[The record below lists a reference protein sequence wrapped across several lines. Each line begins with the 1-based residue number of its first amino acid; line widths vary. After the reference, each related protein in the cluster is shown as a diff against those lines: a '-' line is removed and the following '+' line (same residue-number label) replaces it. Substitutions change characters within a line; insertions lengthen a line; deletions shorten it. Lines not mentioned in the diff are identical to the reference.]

1 MPLLSLSKTINNYNM
16 KLKYF
21 KQSLFNQF
29 LLSNLTVI
37 LVALICYMSVNL
49 IGYHS
54 VALLLLAT
62 VSVLSIFFSIYPVL
76 SAAAM
81 SALIWDFFFIPP
93 HFTLHVTNSEDALL
107 LLMYFV
113 IALTSGI
120 LTSKVRELEKLEFQK
135 EERSLTLKL
144 YKTLF
149 DSISHE
155 LRTPI
160 ATIVG
165 ASDNLLQKE
174 VKISEEDK
182 LELVDEISVAAF
194 RLNRLVDNLLNM
206 QRVESGMLEIK
217 PDWCEVNELINSPIN
232 RLKNEL
238 ATHKVEINIQ
248 NDFPIIRIDFG
259 LIEQSLFNLLHN
271 ETNYTQ
277 PDSTISINAEYDG
290 KNLVITISDDGK
302 GFSEDELKLLFTK
315 FYRITSNK
323 TGGTGLGLS
332 IVKGF
337 VEAHGGTVQV
347 ENNIPHGAKFTLII
361 PVEILLLQDYMDFSN
376 IAVKMNAQYETL
388 TEAYRPKQVK
398 TLKDSQETEA
408 VE

>member
-1 MPLLSLSKTINNYNM
+1 M
-16 KLKYF
+16 KLNYFHQSMF
-21 KQSLFNQF
+21 KQVVI
-29 LLSNLTVI
+29 SNLSVV
-37 LVALICYMSVNL
+37 LVALICYASLNY

-62 VSVLSIFFSIYPVL
+62 VSVLSIFFTIYPVL

-81 SALIWDFFFIPP
+81 SAIIWDFFFIPP
-93 HFTLHVTNSEDALL
+93 HFTLHITNSEDALL

-120 LTSKVRELEKLEFQK
+120 LTSKVRELEKQEFLK
-135 EERSLTLKL
+135 EERSHTLRL

-165 ASDNLLQKE
+165 ASDNLLQND
-174 VKISEEDK
+174 VKIAEKDK
-182 LELVDEISVAAF
+182 LELVDQISVAAF
-194 RLNRLVDNLLNM
+194 RLNRLIDNLLNM

-217 PDWCEVNELINSPIN
+217 PDWCEVSELINSPVN

-238 ATHKVEINIQ
+238 VGHNVEVNIQ
-248 NDFPIIRIDFG
+248 PEMPIVRIDFG
-259 LIEQSLFNLLHN
+259 LIEQSVFNLLHN
-271 ETNYTQ
+271 EVLYTQ
-277 PDSTISINAEYDG
+277 PDSKISINASYDG
-290 KNLVITISDDGK
+290 KNLIITIADNGK
-302 GFSEDELKLLFTK
+302 GFSEEELKLLFTK
-315 FYRITSNK
+315 FYRISVNK

-337 VEAHGGTVQV
+337 VEAHNGTVKV
-347 ENNIPHGAKFTLII
+347 ENNTPHGAKFTIVI
-361 PVEILLLQDYMDFSN
+361 PVETLMLQDYMDFSN

-388 TEAYRPKQVK
+388 TETYRPKQFGK
-398 TLKDSQETEA
+398 TKDSTTDNSEE
-408 VE
+408 

>member
-1 MPLLSLSKTINNYNM
+1 M
-16 KLKYF
+16 KLNYFHQSMF
-21 KQSLFNQF
+21 KQVLV
-29 LLSNLTVI
+29 SNLSVV
-37 LVALICYMSVNL
+37 LVALICYASINY

-62 VSVLSIFFSIYPVL
+62 VSVLSIFFTIYPVL

-81 SALIWDFFFIPP
+81 SAIIWDFFFIPP
-93 HFTLHVTNSEDALL
+93 HFTLHITNSEDALL

-120 LTSKVRELEKLEFQK
+120 LTSKVRELEKQEFLK
-135 EERSLTLKL
+135 EERSHTLRL

-165 ASDNLLQKE
+165 ASDNLLQHD
-174 VKISEEDK
+174 VKIAEKDK
-182 LELVDEISVAAF
+182 LELVDQISVAAF
-194 RLNRLVDNLLNM
+194 RLNRLIDNLLNM

-238 ATHKVEINIQ
+238 IGHNIEVNIQ
-248 NDFPIIRIDFG
+248 PEMPIIRIDFG
-259 LIEQSLFNLLHN
+259 LIEQSVFNLLHN
-271 ETNYTQ
+271 EILYTQ
-277 PDSTISINAEYDG
+277 PDSTISINASYDG
-290 KNLVITISDDGK
+290 KNLIITIADNGK
-302 GFSEDELKLLFTK
+302 GFSEEELKLLFTK
-315 FYRITSNK
+315 FYRITVNK

-337 VEAHGGTVQV
+337 VEAHNGTVKV
-347 ENNIPHGAKFTLII
+347 ENNTPNGAKFTIVI
-361 PVEILLLQDYMDFSN
+361 PVETLMLQDYMDFSN

-388 TEAYRPKQVK
+388 TETYRPKQFGK
-398 TLKDSQETEA
+398 IKDSTTDNSEE
-408 VE
+408 

>member
-1 MPLLSLSKTINNYNM
+1 M
-16 KLKYF
+16 KLNYF
-21 KQSLFNQF
+21 KQSLFSQF
-29 LLSNLTVI
+29 AISNLVVI
-37 LVALICYMSVNL
+37 LVASICYLFTNY
-49 IGYHS
+49 IGYHG

-62 VSVLSIFFSIYPVL
+62 VSVLSIFFTIYPVL

-93 HFTLHVTNSEDALL
+93 HFTLHITNSEDALL

-113 IALTSGI
+113 IALTSGV
-120 LTSKVRELEKLEFQK
+120 LTSKVRELEKQEFLK
-135 EERSLTLKL
+135 EERSHTLKL

-165 ASDNLLQKE
+165 ASDNLLQKDL
-174 VKISEEDK
+174 KIAEKDK
-182 LELVDEISVAAF
+182 LKLVDEISIAAF
-194 RLNRLVDNLLNM
+194 RLNRLIDNLLNM

-232 RLKNEL
+232 RLSNEL
-238 ATHKVEINIQ
+238 STHKVEVNIQ
-248 NDFPIIRIDFG
+248 KDLPVIRIDFG

-271 ETNYTQ
+271 EAIYTQ
-277 PDSTISINAEYDG
+277 PDSTITIDANYDG
-290 KNLVITISDDGK
+290 ANLLVTIADNGK
-302 GFSEDELKLLFTK
+302 GFSVEELQHLFTK
-315 FYRITSNK
+315 FYRITVNK

-337 VEAHGGTVQV
+337 VEAHGGTVKV
-347 ENNIPHGAKFTLII
+347 ENNIPTGAKFTLCI
-361 PVEILLLQDYMDFSN
+361 PAETLMLQDYMDFSN

-388 TEAYRPKQVK
+388 TEAYRPKQVDDLLNSVKQK
-398 TLKDSQETEA
+398 T

>member
-1 MPLLSLSKTINNYNM
+1 M
-16 KLKYF
+16 KLNYFHQSMF
-21 KQSLFNQF
+21 KQVLV
-29 LLSNLTVI
+29 SNLSVV
-37 LVALICYMSVNL
+37 LVALICYASLNY

-62 VSVLSIFFSIYPVL
+62 VSVLSIFFTIYPVL

-81 SALIWDFFFIPP
+81 SAIIWDFFFIPP
-93 HFTLHVTNSEDALL
+93 HFTLHITNSEDALL

-120 LTSKVRELEKLEFQK
+120 LTSKVRELEKQEFLK
-135 EERSLTLKL
+135 EERSHTLRL

-165 ASDNLLQKE
+165 ASDNLLQKD
-174 VKISEEDK
+174 VKIAEKDK
-182 LELVDEISVAAF
+182 LELVDQISVAAF
-194 RLNRLVDNLLNM
+194 RLNRLIDNLLNM

-232 RLKNEL
+232 RLKSEL
-238 ATHKVEINIQ
+238 VGHNVEVNIQ
-248 NDFPIIRIDFG
+248 PEMPIVRIDFG
-259 LIEQSLFNLLHN
+259 LIEQSVFNLLHN
-271 ETNYTQ
+271 EVLYTQ
-277 PDSTISINAEYDG
+277 PDSTISINASYDG
-290 KNLVITISDDGK
+290 KNLIITIADDGK
-302 GFSEDELKLLFTK
+302 GFSEEELKLLFTK
-315 FYRITSNK
+315 FYRIAVNK

-337 VEAHGGTVQV
+337 VEAHNGTVKV
-347 ENNIPHGAKFTLII
+347 ENNTPNGAKFTIVI
-361 PVEILLLQDYMDFSN
+361 PVETLMLQDYMDFSN

-388 TEAYRPKQVK
+388 TETYRPKQFGK
-398 TLKDSQETEA
+398 IKDSTTDNSEE
-408 VE
+408 

>member
-1 MPLLSLSKTINNYNM
+1 M
-16 KLKYF
+16 KLNYFHQSMF
-21 KQSLFNQF
+21 KQIVI
-29 LLSNLTVI
+29 SNLSVV
-37 LVALICYMSVNL
+37 LVALICYASLNY

-62 VSVLSIFFSIYPVL
+62 VSVLSIFFTIYPVL

-81 SALIWDFFFIPP
+81 SAIIWDFFFIPP
-93 HFTLHVTNSEDALL
+93 HFTLHITNSEDALL

-120 LTSKVRELEKLEFQK
+120 LTSKVRELEKQEFLK
-135 EERSLTLKL
+135 EERNHTLRL

-165 ASDNLLQKE
+165 ASDNLLQKD
-174 VKISEEDK
+174 VKIAEKDK
-182 LELVDEISVAAF
+182 LELVDQISVAAF
-194 RLNRLVDNLLNM
+194 RLNRLIDNLLNM

-232 RLKNEL
+232 RLKSEL
-238 ATHKVEINIQ
+238 VGHNVEVNIQ
-248 NDFPIIRIDFG
+248 PEMPIVRIDFG
-259 LIEQSLFNLLHN
+259 LIEQSVFNLLHN
-271 ETNYTQ
+271 EVLYTQ
-277 PDSTISINAEYDG
+277 PDSTISINASYDG
-290 KNLVITISDDGK
+290 KNLIITIADNGK
-302 GFSEDELKLLFTK
+302 GFSEEELKLLFTK
-315 FYRITSNK
+315 FYRIAVNK

-337 VEAHGGTVQV
+337 VEAHNGTVKV
-347 ENNIPHGAKFTLII
+347 ENNTPNGAKFTIVI
-361 PVEILLLQDYMDFSN
+361 PVETLMLQDYMDFSN

-388 TEAYRPKQVK
+388 TETYRPKQFGK
-398 TLKDSQETEA
+398 IKDSTTDNSEE
-408 VE
+408 

>member
-1 MPLLSLSKTINNYNM
+1 M
-16 KLKYF
+16 KLNYFHQSMF
-21 KQSLFNQF
+21 KQVLV
-29 LLSNLTVI
+29 SNLSVV
-37 LVALICYMSVNL
+37 LVALICYASINY

-62 VSVLSIFFSIYPVL
+62 VSVLSIFFTIYPVL

-81 SALIWDFFFIPP
+81 SAIIWDFFFIPP
-93 HFTLHVTNSEDALL
+93 HFTLHITNSEDALL

-120 LTSKVRELEKLEFQK
+120 LTSKVRELEKQEFLK
-135 EERSLTLKL
+135 EERSHTLRL

-165 ASDNLLQKE
+165 ASDNLLQHD
-174 VKISEEDK
+174 VKIAEKDK
-182 LELVDEISVAAF
+182 LELVDQISVAAF
-194 RLNRLVDNLLNM
+194 RLNRLIDNLLNM

-238 ATHKVEINIQ
+238 IGHNIEVNIQ
-248 NDFPIIRIDFG
+248 PEMPIIRIDFG
-259 LIEQSLFNLLHN
+259 LIEQSVFNLLHN
-271 ETNYTQ
+271 EILYTQ
-277 PDSTISINAEYDG
+277 PDSTISINASYDG
-290 KNLVITISDDGK
+290 KNLIITIADNGK
-302 GFSEDELKLLFTK
+302 GFSEEELKLLFTK
-315 FYRITSNK
+315 FYRITVNK

-337 VEAHGGTVQV
+337 VEAHNGTVKV
-347 ENNIPHGAKFTLII
+347 ENNTPNGAKFTIVI
-361 PVEILLLQDYMDFSN
+361 PVETLMLQDYMDFSN

-388 TEAYRPKQVK
+388 TETYRPKQFGK
-398 TLKDSQETEA
+398 IKGSTTDNSEE
-408 VE
+408 

>member
-1 MPLLSLSKTINNYNM
+1 M
-16 KLKYF
+16 KLNYFHQSMF
-21 KQSLFNQF
+21 KQVVI
-29 LLSNLTVI
+29 SNLSVV
-37 LVALICYMSVNL
+37 LVALICYASLNY

-62 VSVLSIFFSIYPVL
+62 VSVLSIFFTIYPVL

-81 SALIWDFFFIPP
+81 SAIIWDFFFIPP
-93 HFTLHVTNSEDALL
+93 HFTLHITNSEDALL

-120 LTSKVRELEKLEFQK
+120 LTSKVRELEKQEFLK
-135 EERSLTLKL
+135 EERSHTLRL

-165 ASDNLLQKE
+165 ASDNLLQND
-174 VKISEEDK
+174 VKIAEKDK
-182 LELVDEISVAAF
+182 LELVDQISVAAF
-194 RLNRLVDNLLNM
+194 RLNRLIDNLLNM

-217 PDWCEVNELINSPIN
+217 PDWCEVSELINSPVN

-238 ATHKVEINIQ
+238 VGHNVEVNIQ
-248 NDFPIIRIDFG
+248 PEMPIVRIDFG
-259 LIEQSLFNLLHN
+259 LIEQSVFNLLHN
-271 ETNYTQ
+271 EVLYTQ
-277 PDSTISINAEYDG
+277 PDSTISINASYDG
-290 KNLVITISDDGK
+290 KNLIITIADNGK
-302 GFSEDELKLLFTK
+302 GFSEEELKLLFTK
-315 FYRITSNK
+315 FYRISVNK

-337 VEAHGGTVQV
+337 VEAHNGTVKV
-347 ENNIPHGAKFTLII
+347 ENNTPNGAKFTIVI
-361 PVEILLLQDYMDFSN
+361 PVETLMLQDYMDFSN

-388 TEAYRPKQVK
+388 TETYRPKQFGK
-398 TLKDSQETEA
+398 TKDSTTDNSEE
-408 VE
+408 

>member
-1 MPLLSLSKTINNYNM
+1 M

-21 KQSLFNQF
+21 KQSLFSQF
-29 LLSNLTVI
+29 ALSNVIVI
-37 LVALICYMSVNL
+37 LVALICYLSVNY

-62 VSVLSIFFSIYPVL
+62 VSILSIFFTVYPVL

-93 HFTLHVTNSEDALL
+93 HFTLHITNSEDALL

-135 EERSLTLKL
+135 EERSHTLKL

-165 ASDNLLQKE
+165 ASDNLLQNN
-174 VKISEEDK
+174 VKIAEEDK
-182 LELVDEISVAAF
+182 LELIDEISVAAF

-206 QRVESGMLEIK
+206 QRVESGMLEIR
-217 PDWCEVNELINSPIN
+217 PDWCDVNELINSPIN

-238 ATHKVEINIQ
+238 ATHKVEVNIQ
-248 NDFPIIRIDFG
+248 NDFPVIRIDFG
-259 LIEQSLFNLLHN
+259 LIEQSIFNLLHN
-271 ETNYTQ
+271 ETLYTQ
-277 PDSTISINAEYDG
+277 PDSTITINANYDG
-290 KNLVITISDDGK
+290 KNLIITISDDGK

-315 FYRITSNK
+315 FYRISVNK

-337 VEAHGGTVQV
+337 VEAHNGTVKV
-347 ENNIPHGAKFTLII
+347 ENNTPHGAKFTLII
-361 PVEILLLQDYMDFSN
+361 PVEILWLQDYMDFSN

-388 TEAYRPKQVK
+388 TETYKPKQIK
-398 TLKDSQETEA
+398 KSKDSAKA
-408 VE
+408 VDEQ

>member
-1 MPLLSLSKTINNYNM
+1 M

-21 KQSLFNQF
+21 KQSLFSQF
-29 LLSNLTVI
+29 ALSNVIVI
-37 LVALICYMSVNL
+37 LVALICYLSVNY

-62 VSVLSIFFSIYPVL
+62 VSILSIFFTVYPVL

-93 HFTLHVTNSEDALL
+93 HFTLHITNSEDALL

-135 EERSLTLKL
+135 EERSHTLKL

-160 ATIVG
+160 ATIV
-165 ASDNLLQKE
+165 
-174 VKISEEDK
+174 EEDK
-182 LELVDEISVAAF
+182 LELIDEISVAAF

-206 QRVESGMLEIK
+206 QRVESGMLEIR
-217 PDWCEVNELINSPIN
+217 PDWCDVNELINSPIN

-238 ATHKVEINIQ
+238 ATHKVEVNIQ
-248 NDFPIIRIDFG
+248 NDFPVIRIDFG
-259 LIEQSLFNLLHN
+259 LIEQSIFNLLHN
-271 ETNYTQ
+271 ETLYTQ
-277 PDSTISINAEYDG
+277 PDSTITINANYDG
-290 KNLVITISDDGK
+290 KNLIITISDDGK

-315 FYRITSNK
+315 FYRISVNK

-337 VEAHGGTVQV
+337 VEAHNGTVKV
-347 ENNIPHGAKFTLII
+347 ENNTPHGAKFTLII

-388 TEAYRPKQVK
+388 TETYKPKQIK
-398 TLKDSQETEA
+398 KSKDSAKA
-408 VE
+408 VDEQ

>member
-1 MPLLSLSKTINNYNM
+1 M
-16 KLKYF
+16 KLNYFHQSMF
-21 KQSLFNQF
+21 KQIVI
-29 LLSNLTVI
+29 SNLSVV
-37 LVALICYMSVNL
+37 LVALICYASLNY

-62 VSVLSIFFSIYPVL
+62 VSVLSIFFTIYPVL

-81 SALIWDFFFIPP
+81 SAIIWDFFFIPP
-93 HFTLHVTNSEDALL
+93 HFTLHITNSEDALL

-120 LTSKVRELEKLEFQK
+120 LTSKVRELEKQEFLK
-135 EERSLTLKL
+135 EERSHTLRL

-165 ASDNLLQKE
+165 ASDNLLQHD
-174 VKISEEDK
+174 VKIAEKDK
-182 LELVDEISVAAF
+182 LELVDQISVAAF
-194 RLNRLVDNLLNM
+194 RLNRLIDNLLNM

-238 ATHKVEINIQ
+238 VGHKIEVEIQPDI
-248 NDFPIIRIDFG
+248 PIVRIDFG
-259 LIEQSLFNLLHN
+259 LIEQSVFNLLHN
-271 ETNYTQ
+271 EILYTQ
-277 PDSTISINAEYDG
+277 PDSTISINASYDG
-290 KNLVITISDDGK
+290 KNLIITIADNGK
-302 GFSEDELKLLFTK
+302 GFSEEELKLLFTK
-315 FYRITSNK
+315 FYRITVNK

-337 VEAHGGTVQV
+337 VEAHNGTVKV
-347 ENNIPHGAKFTLII
+347 ENNTPNGAKFTIII
-361 PVEILLLQDYMDFSN
+361 PVETLMLQDYMDFSN

-388 TEAYRPKQVK
+388 TETYRPKQFGK
-398 TLKDSQETEA
+398 IKDSTTDNSEE
-408 VE
+408 

>member
-1 MPLLSLSKTINNYNM
+1 M
-16 KLKYF
+16 KLNYF
-21 KQSLFNQF
+21 KQSIFKQF
-29 LLSNLTVI
+29 IVSNISVI
-37 LVALICYMSVNL
+37 IVALICYASVNY

-113 IALTSGI
+113 IALTSGV

-135 EERSLTLKL
+135 EERSHTLKL

-165 ASDNLLQKE
+165 ASDNLLQKD
-174 VKISEEDK
+174 VKIAEEDK
-182 LELVDEISVAAF
+182 LELIDEISVAAF
-194 RLNRLVDNLLNM
+194 RLNRLIDNLLNM
-206 QRVESGMLEIK
+206 QRVESGMLEIR

-238 ATHKVEINIQ
+238 ATHKVEVNIQ
-248 NDFPIIRIDFG
+248 NEIPIVRIDFG
-259 LIEQSLFNLLHN
+259 LIEQSVFNLLHN
-271 ETNYTQ
+271 EALYTQ
-277 PDSTISINAEYDG
+277 PDSIITINANYDG
-290 KNLVITISDDGK
+290 KNLIITISDNGN
-302 GFSEDELKLLFTK
+302 GFSEEELKLLFTK
-315 FYRITSNK
+315 FYRITAKK

-337 VEAHGGTVQV
+337 VEAPNGTVKV
-347 ENNIPHGAKFTLII
+347 ENNTPNGAKFTLII
-361 PVEILLLQDYMDFSN
+361 PVETLLLQDYMDFSN

-388 TEAYRPKQVK
+388 TEAYRPKQVDDLLNSVK
-398 TLKDSQETEA
+398 SKA

>member
-1 MPLLSLSKTINNYNM
+1 M
-16 KLKYF
+16 KLNYFHQSMF
-21 KQSLFNQF
+21 KQIVI
-29 LLSNLTVI
+29 SNLSVV
-37 LVALICYMSVNL
+37 LVALICYASLNY

-62 VSVLSIFFSIYPVL
+62 VSVLSIFFTIYPVL

-81 SALIWDFFFIPP
+81 SAIIWDFFFIPP
-93 HFTLHVTNSEDALL
+93 HFTLHITNSEDALL

-120 LTSKVRELEKLEFQK
+120 LTSKVRELEKQEFLK
-135 EERSLTLKL
+135 EERNHTLRL

-165 ASDNLLQKE
+165 ASDNLLQHD
-174 VKISEEDK
+174 VKIAEKDK
-182 LELVDEISVAAF
+182 LELVDQISVAAF
-194 RLNRLVDNLLNM
+194 RLNRLIDNLLNM

-238 ATHKVEINIQ
+238 VGHKIEVEIQPDI
-248 NDFPIIRIDFG
+248 PIVRIDFG
-259 LIEQSLFNLLHN
+259 LIEQSVFNLLHN
-271 ETNYTQ
+271 EVLYTQ
-277 PDSTISINAEYDG
+277 SDSTISINASYDG
-290 KNLVITISDDGK
+290 KNLIITIADDGK
-302 GFSEDELKLLFTK
+302 GFSEEELKLLFTK
-315 FYRITSNK
+315 FYRITVNK

-337 VEAHGGTVQV
+337 VEAHNGTVKV
-347 ENNIPHGAKFTLII
+347 ENNTPNGAKFTIII
-361 PVEILLLQDYMDFSN
+361 PVETLMLQDYMDFSN

-388 TEAYRPKQVK
+388 TETYRPKQFGK
-398 TLKDSQETEA
+398 IKDSTTDNSEE
-408 VE
+408 

>member
-1 MPLLSLSKTINNYNM
+1 M
-16 KLKYF
+16 KLNYF
-21 KQSLFNQF
+21 KQSIFKQF
-29 LLSNLTVI
+29 IVSNISVI
-37 LVALICYMSVNL
+37 IVALICYASVNY

-113 IALTSGI
+113 IALTSGV

-135 EERSLTLKL
+135 EERSHTLKL

-165 ASDNLLQKE
+165 ASDNLLQKD
-174 VKISEEDK
+174 VKIAEEDK
-182 LELVDEISVAAF
+182 LELIDEISVAAF
-194 RLNRLVDNLLNM
+194 RLNRLIDNLLNM
-206 QRVESGMLEIK
+206 QRVESGMLEIR

-238 ATHKVEINIQ
+238 ATHKVEVNIQ
-248 NDFPIIRIDFG
+248 NEIPIVRIDFG
-259 LIEQSLFNLLHN
+259 LIEQSVFNLLHN
-271 ETNYTQ
+271 EALYTQ
-277 PDSTISINAEYDG
+277 PDSIITINANYDG
-290 KNLVITISDDGK
+290 KNLIITISDNGN
-302 GFSEDELKLLFTK
+302 GFSEEELKLLFTK
-315 FYRITSNK
+315 FYRITAKK

-337 VEAHGGTVQV
+337 VEAHNGTVKV
-347 ENNIPHGAKFTLII
+347 ENNTPNGAKFTLII
-361 PVEILLLQDYMDFSN
+361 PVETLLLQDYMDFSN

-388 TEAYRPKQVK
+388 TEAYRPKQVDDLLNSVK
-398 TLKDSQETEA
+398 SKA

>member
-1 MPLLSLSKTINNYNM
+1 M

-29 LLSNLTVI
+29 VLSNLTVI
-37 LVALICYMSVNL
+37 LVALICYMSVNY

-93 HFTLHVTNSEDALL
+93 HFTLQVTNSEDALL

-160 ATIVG
+160 STIVG

-217 PDWCEVNELINSPIN
+217 QDWCEVNELINSPIN

-238 ATHKVEINIQ
+238 ATHKVEVNIQ

-259 LIEQSLFNLLHN
+259 LIEQSIFNLLHN
-271 ETNYTQ
+271 EINYTQ
-277 PDSTISINAEYDG
+277 PDSTITINAEYDD

-337 VEAHGGTVQV
+337 VEAHGGTVKV
-347 ENNIPHGAKFTLII
+347 ENNIPYGAKFTLII
-361 PVEILLLQDYMDFSN
+361 PAEILLLQDYMDFSN

-398 TLKDSQETEA
+398 TKKDSQETEA

>member
-1 MPLLSLSKTINNYNM
+1 M
-16 KLKYF
+16 KLNYFHQSMF
-21 KQSLFNQF
+21 KQIVI
-29 LLSNLTVI
+29 SNLSVV
-37 LVALICYMSVNL
+37 LVALICYASLNY

-62 VSVLSIFFSIYPVL
+62 VSVLSIFFTIYPVL

-81 SALIWDFFFIPP
+81 SAIIWDFFFIPP
-93 HFTLHVTNSEDALL
+93 HFTLHITNSEDALL

-120 LTSKVRELEKLEFQK
+120 LTSKVRELEKQEFLK
-135 EERSLTLKL
+135 EERSHTLRL

-165 ASDNLLQKE
+165 ASDNLLQKD
-174 VKISEEDK
+174 VKIAEKDK
-182 LELVDEISVAAF
+182 LELVDQISVAAF
-194 RLNRLVDNLLNM
+194 RLNRLIDNLLNM

-232 RLKNEL
+232 RLKSEL
-238 ATHKVEINIQ
+238 VGHNVEVNIQ
-248 NDFPIIRIDFG
+248 PEMPIVRIDFG
-259 LIEQSLFNLLHN
+259 LIEQSVFNLLHN
-271 ETNYTQ
+271 EVLYTQ
-277 PDSTISINAEYDG
+277 PDSTISINASYDG
-290 KNLVITISDDGK
+290 KNLIITIADNGK
-302 GFSEDELKLLFTK
+302 GFSEEELKLLFTK
-315 FYRITSNK
+315 FYRIAVNK

-337 VEAHGGTVQV
+337 VEAHNGTVKV
-347 ENNIPHGAKFTLII
+347 ENNTPNGAKFTIVI
-361 PVEILLLQDYMDFSN
+361 PVETLMLQDYMDFSN

-388 TEAYRPKQVK
+388 TETYRPKQFGK
-398 TLKDSQETEA
+398 IKDSTTDNSEE
-408 VE
+408 